1 MEPLNQLLQKQM
13 TNLAWT
19 GNTCSK
25 HPRKTVKMILV
36 DNEEVC
42 PICERD
48 AMNEE
53 LSVIESE
60 KIKTSL
66 ALKDY
71 NTLMTKSV
79 LSNKDLF
86 KANFGNYETQ
96 FAEESRNKEK
106 AIRVFQKYKTG
117 LTFNTWF
124 TGLPGVGKS
133 HLAMSILRNL
143 NTSGSKNQSCLFIS
157 FDEMLLRI
165 RNSFDNKESMYT
177 EFYFVDLLSSVDYL
191 VIDDLGAET
200 GSTGTRKKASDFTS
214 RILYAVSNA
223 RQDKSTIITT
233 NLSKSELVEMYD
245 AKLVSRLQGSIALI
259 DFKETSDKRVR
270 QIDI

>member
-1 MEPLNQLLQKQM
+1 MEQLNQLLKNQM
-13 TNLAWT
+13 TNLVLT
-19 GNTCSK
+19 GNTCPE
-25 HPRKTVKMILV
+25 HEWKTVKTILV
-36 DNEEVC
+36 DGEEVC
-42 PICERD
+42 PLCQRE

-53 LSVIESE
+53 LTASESR
-60 KIKTSL
+60 KIKQSL

-71 NTLMTKSV
+71 NTLKNKSI
-79 LSNKDLF
+79 LTNKELF
-86 KANFGNYETQ
+86 NATFGTYETKL
-96 FAEESRNKEK
+96 AEESRNKER
-106 AIRVFQKYKTG
+106 AIKVFQKYKNG
-117 LTFNTWF
+117 ETFNTWF

-133 HLAMSILRNL
+133 HLAMSILQNL
-143 NTSGSKNQSCLFIS
+143 NEFGSKDKSCLFIS

-200 GSTGTRKKASDFTS
+200 GRTKTEKKASDFTS
-214 RILYAVSNA
+214 RILYAISNA

-233 NLSKSELVEMYD
+233 NLSKSELADMYD
-245 AKLVSRLQGSIALI
+245 PKLVSRLQGSIALI